1 MQRYWCFLG
10 AIALTSGCSDKME
23 GPGGGGSAEISA
35 SACSD
40 ATDNDRDG
48 LTDCADP
55 ACTVHA
61 WCAGGVDSGPLP
73 GFDGGPRVDAGP
85 RPDTGP
91 IIGCAEPI
99 DVAFVLDVSTS
110 MSDDIAAIRRG
121 LRSIWDAASALT
133 PTVRFGMVVFVDD
146 ALAVNDCA
154 GFETVEAMEA
164 EFDRWVAFCS
174 GNRSPVSS
182 TTNTDCA
189 ENSLDALYLAATR
202 CSWREGATHILIHV
216 TDDTFVERPATLS
229 GSPFGGGGVMV
240 QHTYSEVVSALT
252 AQMIR
257 VGAFASPSP
266 GEWCGAGSSPNAGA
280 GFHEPWMSQPSLVTA
295 TGGMVWNIRDVRAG
309 TLDMA
314 TAINEFTEAEH
325 CAPF

>member
-1 MQRYWCFLG
+1 MQRSWCVLG
-10 AIALTSGCSDKME
+10 WVALAIAGCSDKME
-23 GPGGGGSAEISA
+23 GPGGGGGGETSAA
-35 SACSD
+35 ACSD
-40 ATDNDRDG
+40 GIDNDRDG
-48 LTDCADP
+48 QTDCADI
-55 ACTVHA
+55 ACTVHP
-61 WCAGGVDSGPLP
+61 WCEGLRLDSGPP
-73 GFDGGPRVDAGP
+73 GFDSGPRVDAGP

-91 IIGCAEPI
+91 IVGCADPI

-154 GFETVEAMEA
+154 GFETVEAMEM
-164 EFDRWVAFCS
+164 EFDEWVAFCS
-174 GNRSPVSS
+174 TNRQPAGYPS
-182 TTNTDCA
+182 TNSDCP

-216 TDDTFVERPATLS
+216 TDDTFRERPAR
-229 GSPFGGGGVMV
+229 FGMFMEGPMV
-240 QHTYSEVVSALT
+240 QRTYSEVVDVLSAN
-252 AQMIR
+252 MIR

-266 GEWCGAGSSPNAGA
+266 GEWCGAGTSSNAGD
-280 GFHEPWMSQPSLVTA
+280 GFHDPWMGMPSLPGA
-295 TGGMVWNIRDVRAG
+295 TGGQVWSIRDVRSGA
-309 TLDMA
+309 LDMA
-314 TAINEFTEAEH
+314 EAINAFTMAEH